1 MFEILKNAQS
11 EISFSVFL
19 MLLHTPGDV
28 VQAGI
33 VWQSPKKK
41 SYEIP
46 KMPKIAILAF
56 FSTG

>member
-1 MFEILKNAQS
+1 
-11 EISFSVFL
+11 

-33 VWQSPKKK
+33 FWQSPKQK

-46 KMPKIAILAF
+46 KMPKMAILAF